1 MDKTDHSRSHDTFAS
16 IYDSQVKQYNSYGHE
31 VLFGMC
37 YEYIKPSDSLL
48 DLGIGTGLSSV
59 LFAKAGLNITGL
71 DGSLEMLK
79 ECRKKGFAKEIK
91 QYNIQDVPLPYSDNA
106 FSHIVCCGVF
116 HSFGDLLPITKEVY
130 RILRPGG
137 IFTFTIAPLTVKDPG
152 FNSENM
158 PEFIESSSAWKTSS
172 FKHSDKYVNGIAK
185 KLCFKIQKEQKV
197 LADSGDKDAGDILF
211 KIIVMQKV
219 QKGSGFKS

>member
-1 MDKTDHSRSHDTFAS
+1 MDNTDHVKSHDKFAS
-16 IYDSQVKQYNSYGHE
+16 TYDSQVKQYKSYGHA

-37 YEYIKPSDSLL
+37 YEYIEPGDSLL

-71 DGSLEMLK
+71 DGSLEILK

-116 HSFGDLLPITKEVY
+116 HFFGDLQPTIKEAY
-130 RILRPGG
+130 RILRPTG
-137 IFTFTIAPLTVKDPG
+137 IFAFTIASLTAKEAESDCE
-152 FNSENM
+152 SM
-158 PEFIESSSAWKTSS
+158 PDYIEVQSAWGIPI
-172 FKHSDKYVNGIAK
+172 FKHSDKYVNKIAEP
-185 KLCFKIQKEQKV
+185 LGLTIQKEAKV
-197 LADSGDKDAGDILF
+197 LTDSGDKDAGDILF
-211 KIIVMQKV
+211 KVIVMQKTA
-219 QKGSGFKS
+219 S